1 MIDLKRNLSS
11 IDTSKSPY
19 LDKKRLNA
27 SNQSHLD
34 NKRSAL
40 ISVDNF
46 DSFMPDFNIKRA
58 KANTMQA
65 PGALKHRPLL
75 QPQG

>member
-1 MIDLKRNLSS
+1 MVDLKRKLSS

-19 LDKKRLNA
+19 LEKKRLNA
-27 SNQSHLD
+27 SNQGHLD
-34 NKRSAL
+34 SKRSPL

-46 DSFMPDFNIKRA
+46 DSFMPDFGIKRA

-65 PGALKHRPLL
+65 PGALKRRL
-75 QPQG
+75 